1 MSDRILL
8 AFCACPNE
16 ELASALAKTLV
27 TEGLAACVTLLPG
40 LGSFYLWEGTLQRD
54 TEVMLLIKT
63 AEDRFDT
70 LSARLRDLHP
80 YDLPEIIAL
89 PVTHGL
95 PDYLQWV
102 LACTSPAS

>member
-1 MSDRILL
+1 MSDSILL

-16 ELASALAKTLV
+16 EVANSLAKTLV
-27 TEGLAACVTLLPG
+27 TEGLAACITLLPG
-40 LGSFYLWEGTLQRD
+40 LGSFYLWEGELRRD
-54 TEVMLLIKT
+54 REVVLMIKT
-63 AEDRFDT
+63 AQARFDA
-70 LSARLRDLHP
+70 LSSRLRDLHP

-102 LACTSPAS
+102 LACTCPAD